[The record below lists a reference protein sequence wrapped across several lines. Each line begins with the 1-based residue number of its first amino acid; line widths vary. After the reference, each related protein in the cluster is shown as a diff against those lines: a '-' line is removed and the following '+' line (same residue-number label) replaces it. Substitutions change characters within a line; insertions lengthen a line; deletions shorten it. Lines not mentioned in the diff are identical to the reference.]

1 MKLRQ
6 AGRCLSHHYD
16 AYTGTCGLKTTQ
28 YSLLSAVM
36 RREPVQPNVLAA
48 SLNLDASTLT
58 RNLRPMIEHG
68 WIELLPGPDARSR
81 RIVTT
86 PKGRALRLEAQRHWR
101 AAQQALNERLG
112 AGNVS
117 KLHAL
122 LDHLLVEFAVD
133 GTESAAVPDPTSSRA
148 TRPRAPRSI
157 RR

>member
-6 AGRCLSHHYD
+6 AGRCLSQHYD
-16 AYTGTCGLKTTQ
+16 AYTTACGLKTTQ
-28 YSLLSAVM
+28 YSLLSAIL
-36 RREPVQPNVLAA
+36 RHEPVQPNVLAA

-86 PKGRALRLEAQRHWR
+86 PEGRALRLEAQRHWR

-112 AGNVS
+112 AGNVAE
-117 KLHAL
+117 LHAL
-122 LDHLLVEFAVD
+122 LDHLLAEFAVD
-133 GTESAAVPDPTSSRA
+133 GTDSAAVPEPTPSRA
-148 TRPRAPRSI
+148 PRPRASGGI